1 MKKQVELSQRMQAA
15 ADMVTTGNRVCDVG
29 CDHGYVSIYLVQS
42 KKAPHVLAMDVN
54 KGPLMRGE
62 AHVEQFGVK
71 DYITLRL
78 SDGLSAYQKGEADT
92 MLAAGMGGRLLME
105 ILDREPEKTADFKEL
120 VLQPQSELPLFRK
133 YLREKGYRIAEEKMV
148 LEDGKFYPMMRAVPS
163 LEEKGCQAV
172 RQEKETA
179 GGQNDDI
186 TLAMEDM
193 LGPLLLQERNSV
205 LLLFI
210 RQEIRVKESILS
222 ELSKG
227 ATGDKIESR
236 KKELSEELFL
246 LKKAEALYG
255 EAGENNY
262 RKEA

>member
-1 MKKQVELSQRMQAA
+1 
-15 ADMVTTGNRVCDVG
+15 
-29 CDHGYVSIYLVQS
+29 
-42 KKAPHVLAMDVN
+42 
-54 KGPLMRGE
+54 
-62 AHVEQFGVK
+62 
-71 DYITLRL
+71 
-78 SDGLSAYQKGEADT
+78 
-92 MLAAGMGGRLLME
+92 
-105 ILDREPEKTADFKEL
+105 
-120 VLQPQSELPLFRK
+120 
-133 YLREKGYRIAEEKMV
+133 MV

-205 LLLFI
+205 SLLFI

>member
-1 MKKQVELSQRMQAA
+1 MKKQVELSRRMQAA
-15 ADMVTTGNRVCDVG
+15 ADMVTQGNRVCDVG

-54 KGPLMRGE
+54 KGPLMRGKT
-62 AHVEQFGVK
+62 HVEQFGVK

-78 SDGLSAYQKGEADT
+78 SDGLSFYQKGEAET

-133 YLREKGYRIAEEKMV
+133 YLREKGYRITEEKIV
-148 LEDGKFYPMMRAVPS
+148 LEDEKFYPMMKAVPV
-163 LEEKGCQAV
+163 LDKKDCKTGKKEEAAR
-172 RQEKETA
+172 RQE
-179 GGQNDDI
+179 DDI
-186 TLAMEDM
+186 LLAMEDM
-193 LGPLLLQERNSV
+193 LGPILLQERNPV

-210 RQEIRVKESILS
+210 RREIRVKEGILNGLL
-222 ELSKG
+222 EKEPC
-227 ATGDKIESR
+227 DKIESR

-246 LKKAEALYG
+246 LKKAEALYEENG
-255 EAGENNY
+255 E
-262 RKEA
+262 K